1 MTEWLHDEPEPGLD
15 YAPSELLGHSNSSIE
30 LFDNSHHTIAQY
42 TPGNCLTRPYENL
55 YSPSYLTAKVT
66 AEPREKG
73 EQPETP
79 VDKPTLDVNSR
90 AALQAIQLNT

>member
-1 MTEWLHDEPEPGLD
+1 MTERVHDEPEPGLD
-15 YAPSELLGHSNSSIE
+15 YAQSEVLGHSNSSIE
-30 LFDNSHHTIAQY
+30 LFDNSLHAIAQY
-42 TPGNCLTRPYENL
+42 TPANCLIKPHENL

-79 VDKPTLDVNSR
+79 VDKTTQDANSR
-90 AALQAIQLNT
+90 AALQAIPPNA